1 MRRFSLAGLL
11 VAPAL
16 VIAACGGAATQSPS
30 PAEGTLGAPTATAS
44 ETGTATATG
53 TAEQTAVPTSLD
65 PCQLVT
71 ASEASALAGASF
83 ATGTEGT
90 TSGGAK
96 TCVYGA
102 QTLNVFNVLVA
113 QAPDAATAQSQ
124 WTQLQAQAED
134 ALKSG
139 LPSGT
144 NVSLNVTEVTVA
156 GADKAAVAA
165 ASGTISGT
173 ALSVSAI
180 YVLKGATF
188 FTFSDLVVGTAAP
201 SADALEAQA
210 LTTLGRVP

>member
-1 MRRFSLAGLL
+1 MLRRPSLAVLIMVPVIL
-11 VAPAL
+11 
-16 VIAACGGAATQSPS
+16 IAACGGAATPS
-30 PAEGTLGAPTATAS
+30 PAESTPPATIAPTATAP
-44 ETGTATATG
+44 ETNAPAASG
-53 TAEQTAVPTSLD
+53 TAVPTSLD

-83 ATGTEGT
+83 TTGTGGT

-96 TCVYGA
+96 TCVYGS

-134 ALKSG
+134 ALKKG
-139 LPSGT
+139 APSGT
-144 NVSLNVTEVTVA
+144 NVSLNVTDVTVA
-156 GADKAAVAA
+156 GADKAAVAS

-173 ALSVSAI
+173 TIAISAI

-188 FTFSDLVVGTAAP
+188 FTFSDLVVGQAAP
-201 SADALEAQA
+201 SASALEAQA
-210 LTTLGRVP
+210 ATTLGRVP